1 MAILD
6 IRPECERCGKELPNG
21 APDARI
27 CTFECTFCAT
37 CTDGELAGIC
47 PNCGGN
53 IVHRPT
59 RPEELLKK
67 YPVKAAPQHHS
78 VAHD

>member
-6 IRPECERCGKELPNG
+6 IRPECERCGNELPNG

-47 PNCGGN
+47 PTAAGTSFTDQPGPKSYSRN
-53 IVHRPT
+53 IP
-59 RPEELLKK
+59 
-67 YPVKAAPQHHS
+67 
-78 VAHD
+78 